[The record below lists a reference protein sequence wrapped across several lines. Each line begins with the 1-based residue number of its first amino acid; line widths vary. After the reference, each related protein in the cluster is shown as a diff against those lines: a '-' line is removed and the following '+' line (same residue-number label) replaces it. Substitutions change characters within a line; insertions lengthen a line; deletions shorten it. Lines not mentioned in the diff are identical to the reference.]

1 MLEWSEE
8 FSIKNQHLDEQHKK
22 FMQQI
27 SDALELTKYT
37 GDDKSEKLE
46 KQMNDVISSAQE
58 HFKAEET
65 YMQHIG
71 YPFLSKHKTL
81 HRELISNI
89 SMLMMELEEADT
101 CAQEFHNCLKN
112 CLLDHILVEDKQIES
127 YRNRLHDIKEIPYS
141 LEQRTKILAERAD
154 VANEPTHKYICLCHL
169 KEFQVCDSLHNIMQ
183 EEGTFIRCKTCKQP
197 LIYRDLG
204 LDDEDNFEALAK
216 QYFKQF

>member
-8 FSIKNQHLDEQHKK
+8 FSIKNQNLDEHHKK

-27 SDALELTKYT
+27 SEALELTEY
-37 GDDKSEKLE
+37 DAEDKPQKLE
-46 KQMNDVISSAQE
+46 KLINSVMSSAQE

-71 YPFLSKHKTL
+71 YPFLDKHKTF
-81 HRELISNI
+81 HREFVSNI
-89 SMLMMELEEADT
+89 SMLMMELEDAKN
-101 CAQEFHNCLKN
+101 CAQEFYNCLKN
-112 CLLDHILVEDKQIES
+112 WLIDHILVEDKQIES
-127 YRNRLHDIKEIPYS
+127 YRNRLYDIKEIPYS
-141 LEQRTKILAERAD
+141 LEQRTKILAERVD
-154 VANEPTHKYICLCHL
+154 VENEPKHKYICLCHL
-169 KEFQVCDSLHNIMQ
+169 KEFQVCDSLHKIMQ
-183 EEGTFIRCKTCKQP
+183 EEGTFMRCKTCKQP

>member
-8 FSIKNQHLDEQHKK
+8 FSIKNQNLDDQHKK

-27 SDALELTKYT
+27 SDALELTEYT
-37 GDDKSEKLE
+37 GTDKAQKLE
-46 KQMNDVISSAQE
+46 KQMNDVINSAQE

-89 SMLMMELEEADT
+89 SMLMMELEDT
-101 CAQEFHNCLKN
+101 DNCTREFYGCLKN
-112 CLLDHILVEDKQIES
+112 WLIDHVLVQDKQIES

-141 LEQRTKILAERAD
+141 LEQRTKILAERTD
-154 VANEPTHKYICLCHL
+154 VENEPTHKYICLCTL
-169 KEFQVCDSLHNIMQ
+169 KEFQVCDSLHQIMQ
-183 EEGTFIRCKTCKQP
+183 EEGTFMRCKVCKQP